1 MVNIEISQDTYDMIL
16 EIKEKNETIDDT
28 ISKLLDE
35 YYEDLNEDKNKRDDY
50 DDEEDILY

>member
-50 DDEEDILY
+50 EDEEDILY